1 MGDVT
6 DFCRY
11 RSRRDF
17 DRKLVGMGWSPTR
30 LHATVV
36 EGTPIYLF
44 DDATRLLLFALVQTE
59 NLQQISCRVHQS
71 PRETLFRLAESLESL
86 VVDFARTPP
95 HEDDPRM
102 ALVADTLVWFAG
114 FSLSLIETRALAEE
128 SIAVIRLPDSGRG
141 ESAFHLAHL
150 EWPEVLGR
158 KQASAQLARLAGSL
172 RPRLLRR

>member
-30 LHATVV
+30 LHATAV
-36 EGTPIYLF
+36 EGTAIYLF
-44 DDATRLLLFALVQTE
+44 DDATRLLLFTLVQAD
-59 NLQQISCRVHQS
+59 NLQLISRRVGQN
-71 PRETLFRLAESLESL
+71 PQEPLFSLAETLESL
-86 VVDFARTPP
+86 IADFDRLPP
-95 HEDDPRM
+95 FEGDGRM

-114 FSLSLIETRALAEE
+114 LSLSLLEPRVLVEE

-141 ESAFHLAHL
+141 ESMFHLAHL
-150 EWPEVLGR
+150 DWRGVVDRER
-158 KQASAQLARLAGSL
+158 ASARLERLAASL
-172 RPRLLRR
+172 RPRLLR